1 MILSRLITFV
11 RIIDAGGITRASEQ
25 VSLTQPAVSKQLRAL
40 EAEVGAQLIVRKGRR
55 VVPTPAG
62 EVLYHYAKR
71 IQQLID
77 QAHEAVSEVGR
88 PGQGEIHVGAVSTVA
103 VFTLPQVLSTFT
115 AQFPGVRVHVRIGEI
130 QQTLEG
136 VIREELAVAVVTVP
150 VAHPQVDSVPLF
162 SDPVRLVVAP
172 ARMKTLVLPLDLADL
187 ANLDF
192 ISYQYPSRF
201 RSFVDGVLEQQGV
214 IPKVRMEFNSHEVVK
229 SMVKVGLGVAMVPD
243 SVVRDDIAAGELVA
257 LAVRGLPAIERTTS
271 LVVAKAPHRTHPL
284 VALMRTFFEHYRVSA
299 DVFPEW
305 YRTWNVGSTD
315 AKPGEG
321 L

>member
-1 MILSRLITFV
+1 MILAQLRTFV
-11 RIIDAGGITRASEQ
+11 RIIDTGGITRAAEQ

-40 EAEVGAQLIVRKGRR
+40 EATMGAELVVRNGRR
-55 VVPTPAG
+55 IVPTPAG

-77 QAHEAVSEVGR
+77 QAHEAVAEVGR

-136 VIREELAVAVVTVP
+136 VIRGELAVAVVTVP
-150 VAHPQVDSVPLF
+150 VVHPQIDSVPLF

-172 ARMKTLVLPLDLADL
+172 ARMKSLSLPLGLADL

-201 RSFVDGVLEQQGV
+201 RSFVDGVLEQHGV

-229 SMVKVGLGVAMVPD
+229 SMVKIGLGVAMVPD

-257 LAVRGLPAIERTTS
+257 LAVRELPTIERTTS
-271 LVVAKAPHRTHPL
+271 LVVAKTPHRTHPL

-299 DVFPEW
+299 DAFPEW
-305 YRTWNVGSTD
+305 YRTRNLDTAD
-315 AKPGEG
+315 IKPKGE